1 MRIAP
6 LNGTGGRPE
15 IGFRPLRVDAIAF
28 AGIAEIGEDVA
39 SVVQDDV
46 QNDVEAEIVGGVY
59 QAAKLIVRM
68 VGVAG
73 EAGINAQEIVNAIT
87 VISAALKGNIL
98 ENRT

>member
-1 MRIAP
+1 
-6 LNGTGGRPE
+6 
-15 IGFRPLRVDAIAF
+15 LRVDAIAF